1 MFSEVLQPLGIIIF
15 CRQPMQCTIIFTA
28 SYMFSFWKCGYQA
41 NAKNTRKTLNV
52 VRLMQV
58 CRGSSMIW
66 LYSSRTAFHHGIC
79 WMRNECQGDY
89 YIIAYKK
96 SETFFFFMKWCSY
109 ISSDEKPRHIMPIA
123 MWMGRVCLNLFL
135 FRNILSEKAVV
146 RPEMSNT
153 PQPAGKQWRK
163 ENEPCK
169 IKSSG
174 IFVRTETKTN
184 YVKHQP
190 NLLPWNSL

>member
-79 WMRNECQGDY
+79 WMSNECQGDY

-96 SETFFFFMKWCSY
+96 SETFFFLWNGVLTSRVMRNPGTLCLSPCEWEGSAWTCFYSETSFQRKLWSGQKWATHPS
-109 ISSDEKPRHIMPIA
+109 
-123 MWMGRVCLNLFL
+123 L
-135 FRNILSEKAVV
+135 
-146 RPEMSNT
+146 
-153 PQPAGKQWRK
+153 PA
-163 ENEPCK
+163 
-169 IKSSG
+169 SSG
-174 IFVRTETKTN
+174 GKRMSPAK
-184 YVKHQP
+184 
-190 NLLPWNSL
+190 

>member
-96 SETFFFFMKWCSY
+96 SETFFFYEMVFLHLEWWETQAHY
-109 ISSDEKPRHIMPIA
+109 AYRHVNGKGLLEPVSIQKHP
-123 MWMGRVCLNLFL
+123 
-135 FRNILSEKAVV
+135 FRESCGQARNEQHTPACRQAVAE
-146 RPEMSNT
+146 REW
-153 PQPAGKQWRK
+153 A
-163 ENEPCK
+163 
-169 IKSSG
+169 
-174 IFVRTETKTN
+174 
-184 YVKHQP
+184 
-190 NLLPWNSL
+190 L